1 MADVSYGSLPFAE
14 QIAFFRRKVNVNT
27 QSWLDVWQQA
37 HDHAFMVAG
46 ANRDDLVLDFRQAV
60 DAAIAN
66 GETLEQFRK
75 RFDSIVAKYGWDYNG
90 GRNWR
95 SRVIYE
101 TNLRTSYAAGRWQ
114 QLQSIKQRVP
124 YWEYVHSDAVQ
135 HPRPQHLAWNGLVLS
150 ADDPW
155 WHSHFPPNGWG
166 CQCTVRGRSKRDLA
180 DMGKSGPDQAPP
192 LDMQQVT
199 IGQRSPGGPRDVET
213 PAGVD
218 PGFGYAPGRDAWL
231 REQAQRAIEAESA
244 APNAWVTE
252 ATDNAASMRLPAIPN
267 AMPAPV
273 PLGMVVTDAGVA
285 SRDAAALLGGAT
297 RVFNVHGLPV
307 TVDAETMGPQV
318 AAAGADS
325 ALLPLVIDAA
335 ADPAEVW
342 IAPQTAQA
350 GDATRLRTM
359 LVKRYALAD
368 GSNVTLLV
376 EVERGVVVRW
386 RAVPDANI
394 APLDD
399 ARSGLLWYGGGYG
412 RRTR

>member
-1 MADVSYGSLPFAE
+1 MADVAYGSLPFAE
-14 QIAFFRRKVNVNT
+14 QIAFFRRKLNVNT
-27 QSWLDVWQQA
+27 QSWLDVWQKA

-192 LDMQQVT
+192 IDMQSVT
-199 IGQRSPGGPRDVET
+199 VGQRSPGGPRDVET

-218 PGFGYAPGRDAWL
+218 PGFGYAPGRDAFETWL
-231 REQAQRAIEAESA
+231 QQQAEQAIEAA
-244 APNAWVTE
+244 A
-252 ATDNAASMRLPAIPN
+252 LPAQWEPLITTTAADIGRPAMIPLR
-267 AMPAPV
+267 PVPV
-273 PLGMVVTDAGVA
+273 PLGPRIEGVDATT
-285 SRDAAALLGGAT
+285 AALRELLGADY
-297 RVFNVHGLPV
+297 RVFDVHGLPM
-307 TVDAETMGPQV
+307 A
-318 AAAGADS
+318 
-325 ALLPLVIDAA
+325 IDAA
-335 ADPAEVW
+335 VLGEHIAKDPGRTPFLPLLLDLLADPFEVW
-342 IAPQTAQA
+342 VMTEQ
-350 GDATRLRTM
+350 DVATGALRTRAR
-359 LVKRYALAD
+359 LIKGYDLGNGKGVLLASD
-368 GSNVTLLV
+368 YQ
-376 EVERGVVVRW
+376 RGQFVGWTFLGTRDMKYLNKQ
-386 RAVPDANI
+386 RT
-394 APLDD
+394 
-399 ARSGLLWYGGGYG
+399 GELWFGAE
-412 RRTR
+412 